1 MTEKELQEIDV
12 RIAELEAQSD
22 EYERQ
27 IKELEEKKSQVDEKI
42 SDLETQ
48 ASTYRVLNSINDV
61 TEENSMQVWLSKDTR
76 TTPVMSKFCDSDKSF
91 LTIPEF
97 MYPRAFLL
105 VVTKYHYGIQY
116 IDSGM
121 TMTDLKQEGCS
132 SESRVKR
139 IAMSEQ
145 KTRMSA
151 LYKELYKNSWSISL
165 S

>member
-1 MTEKELQEIDV
+1 
-12 RIAELEAQSD
+12 
-22 EYERQ
+22 
-27 IKELEEKKSQVDEKI
+27 
-42 SDLETQ
+42 
-48 ASTYRVLNSINDV
+48 
-61 TEENSMQVWLSKDTR
+61 
-76 TTPVMSKFCDSDKSF
+76 
-91 LTIPEF
+91 

-145 KTRMSA
+145 KLECL
-151 LYKELYKNSWSISL
+151 LYTKNYIKS
-165 S
+165 